1 MVRAIFSSDLS
12 EVSRVLEDD
21 PDECHLL
28 DGDKRG
34 ALHAAAFVGD
44 ADVVEAVITQ
54 GNAKV
59 NSKDNQWLTP
69 LHRAC
74 RASADVSA
82 DDEIEVY

>member
-44 ADVVEAVITQ
+44 ADVVEAVITCAT
-54 GNAKV
+54 GA
-59 NSKDNQWLTP
+59 SP
-69 LHRAC
+69 LRPVLPWGTRPTFSTC
-74 RASADVSA
+74 
-82 DDEIEVY
+82 